1 MGNRRRLLFLAH
13 RIPYPP
19 DKGEKIRAWHILD
32 HLAGRGWEVELG
44 CLADDPADLDHLPA
58 LRARCAAVE
67 CHLTGGR
74 LRSAARGLW
83 RLRPGMP
90 LTLGW
95 FHHPGLHAWAG
106 RGLAAGRYD
115 AVFVYSSAMAPYAM
129 GEAAA
134 ATARLAGR
142 RVLDMVDVDSEKWRA
157 YAAVAR
163 APMRQ
168 VFAREARAL
177 LAFERRAAAAFDRTL
192 FVSAEERRRFVELA
206 PECDARADWVENGV
220 DLARFDPAQDHAN
233 PYRDRAGPAI
243 AFTGTMSYR
252 PNVDAVGW
260 FAREVLPLLRAARG
274 GGGGGG
280 DPAAPEFHIV
290 GASPAP
296 AVRALAAL
304 PGVQVVGPVPDVR
317 PWLAHAALAVAPLRI
332 ARGIQ
337 NKVLEA
343 MALARPV
350 VASPQAFEGVRARP
364 GRDLLVADGAA
375 ETARLVG
382 AVLDGAHPGLGAR
395 ARAAVA
401 AGHDW
406 AATLRRLDRLL
417 DGPPPEDHAAR
428 RPEPALAGIGEEPQ
442 R

>member
-177 LAFERRAAAAFDRTL
+177 LAFERRAAPGCIATCSRASARSAATRPSWSASSSARTS
-192 FVSAEERRRFVELA
+192 F
-206 PECDARADWVENGV
+206 
-220 DLARFDPAQDHAN
+220 
-233 PYRDRAGPAI
+233 
-243 AFTGTMSYR
+243 
-252 PNVDAVGW
+252 
-260 FAREVLPLLRAARG
+260 
-274 GGGGGG
+274 
-280 DPAAPEFHIV
+280 PAASS
-290 GASPAP
+290 GGSAWRASA
-296 AVRALAAL
+296 
-304 PGVQVVGPVPDVR
+304 
-317 PWLAHAALAVAPLRI
+317 
-332 ARGIQ
+332 
-337 NKVLEA
+337 
-343 MALARPV
+343 
-350 VASPQAFEGVRARP
+350 
-364 GRDLLVADGAA
+364 GAA
-375 ETARLVG
+375 SAPT
-382 AVLDGAHPGLGAR
+382 
-395 ARAAVA
+395 
-401 AGHDW
+401 
-406 AATLRRLDRLL
+406 
-417 DGPPPEDHAAR
+417 
-428 RPEPALAGIGEEPQ
+428 
-442 R
+442 